1 MNGLTLRRTIAAE
14 ILQWEPPSGGRSV
27 VYLVNSMR
35 MELAKLG
42 AGRLSTRI
50 WMDREGLNIEMTD
63 RYSVENEER
72 YSKLEREFQYLRDR
86 LYHSGHGVTI
96 AANIPMYNGVL

>member
-27 VYLVNSMR
+27 VHMVNAMR
-35 MELAKLG
+35 MELARFG

-63 RYSVENEER
+63 RYSVESEKKYYELERTYRDLQHRLR
-72 YSKLEREFQYLRDR
+72 YS
-86 LYHSGHGVTI
+86 GCAITV
-96 AANIPMYNGVL
+96 AANNPMYNGVS